1 MLNKS
6 IIQGRLTS
14 DVELKQTPSG
24 TSVCSFTVA
33 TERNYTAKNERITD
47 FIPCV
52 SWGKTAE
59 FTSNHFR
66 KGDKIIVEGILTSRK
81 FADKNGNNRTAIELL
96 VEKVYFDGKKEDKAE
111 QPSQPQF
118 EELKSDD
125 NLPF

>member
-24 TSVCSFTVA
+24 KSFCSFTVA
-33 TERNYTAKNERITD
+33 TERNYTSSQNQITD

-52 SWGKTAE
+52 AWRGTAE
-59 FTSNHFR
+59 FVSKHFR

-81 FADKNGNNRTAIELL
+81 YTDKDGNNRTAIELL

-111 QPSQPQF
+111 LPSHPKF
-118 EELKSDD
+118 EEVAPNED
-125 NLPF
+125 LPF